1 MDIFNDDYLFV
12 SDFIEK
18 KIPILRKNSD
28 FNDIYIRLTDLMEE
42 LEKTLTEN
50 QKKKFDE
57 LVTLFYK
64 TEKYYFAL
72 AYSFGVKYGEDLKK

>member
-72 AYSFGVKYGEDLKK
+72 LIHLVLNMEKI